1 MFWTT
6 PGDTFKERHLK
17 VLESYLFHH
26 PSWEIRFYARHHQDF
41 RDLFSSFQSRGY
53 NTTLIELNDRFLEDI
68 AARVP
73 EAKVWLDERTKW
85 AQESPFYLGH
95 LVDLLKPSIL
105 YLHAGVYSD
114 LDALLLKP
122 MAIDQWLGLAVDK
135 QNGGRCFAGMDLA
148 FAQKDPDYEECR
160 WCSGPGKNVYVNSG
174 VIGAE
179 PGSPVMKEALRLGFG
194 KGRYD
199 PQSFNQCGP
208 RSFTLAMRRYPTKAV
223 ALPRPVFYP
232 FNYEEVHRLF
242 SSHDDLYLDV
252 LMRETWSMHFFG
264 GSTAKLAVEEESV
277 MGEAMRRFSLEA
289 VGLKTSDYL
298 EIDGNSASVIGSRIR
313 AFNTTRAD
321 LKISNGGTI
330 KCGALESELIALKAY
345 NEAALNALLAECIIS
360 CPSQCKLSISTDA
373 GERKDLPVFDINAV
387 VTIIIKTVSRMEKV
401 IELVDSIRSR
411 YPTVKI
417 LVGDDGP
424 EAMRLQ
430 GGDKRGFE
438 YVPFEYDVGLSEGR
452 NRLVGL
458 ARTPYVQFLDDDFV
472 FGPASDLGQLLHGLG
487 KFDIVGGRNEGDEV
501 DYSGNFRVVW
511 GNVNGERK
519 RKLLI
524 NPVVKNKVFG
534 PVAVDVVPNLFMART
549 ELFTDLSWDPTLKI
563 GEHEDFFLRARQK
576 GVTVAIHPQVS
587 FVHHQAVAPSPSY
600 KALRDRWHRFAEM
613 MLRKHGFDELVSF
626 GRSQITLNP
635 LGKAQLRR
643 LSTQLMMPFA
653 AHINWI
659 PVKPFHQYKVQ
670 LLRDK
675 QVISEVLTKACEQAF
690 RDLEPNTQYQFK
702 VFAGNH
708 TDFSTASPVLSLRTP
723 SFFRR
728 NLVKN
733 PHFDGSTRS
742 WRSSLGTVVALMPL
756 YFPGVDGNVQNMICS
771 GAFKEHLVGRP
782 SQWAFKNP
790 GSHLDRN
797 YAAALQIP
805 VALPTDHPIP
815 YEIYQEI
822 PPSHIPAACYE
833 EGVECSL
840 HASAWAK
847 VDRIWGERSQI
858 LLDFGVEIERE
869 DEDDAGVEQHLD
881 PLVWNTFH
889 WQYGQISVGQLK
901 AVGSIKRI
909 KIGVRLGAPRGVIL
923 VDDFYLS
930 IRAQ

>member
-6 PGDTFKERHLK
+6 PGHTFKERHLK
-17 VLESYLFHH
+17 VVESYLFHH
-26 PSWEIRFYARHHQDF
+26 PSWEIRFYARHHKDFQD
-41 RDLFSSFQSRGY
+41 LISGFQRRGY
-53 NTTLIELNDRFLEDI
+53 NATLIELNDQFLDDI
-68 AARVP
+68 AARIP
-73 EAKVWLDERTKW
+73 EAKVWLDERARW
-85 AQESPFYLGH
+85 ARESPFYLGH

-135 QNGGRCFAGMDLA
+135 HNGGRCFAGMDLA
-148 FAQKDPDYEECR
+148 FVPKEGPYYEECR

-174 VIGAE
+174 VIGGE

-208 RSFTLAMRRYPTKAV
+208 RSFTLAMRRFPTKTV
-223 ALPRPVFYP
+223 ALPRPLFYP

-242 SSHDDLYLDV
+242 SSHDGLYLDV
-252 LMRETWSMHFFG
+252 LVRETWSMHFFG
-264 GSTAKLAVEEESV
+264 GTTAKLAVEEGSV
-277 MGEAMRRFSLEA
+277 MAEAMRRFGLEGA
-289 VGLKTSDYL
+289 GLKTSAYV
-298 EIDGNSASVIGSRIR
+298 EINGDSCAIGSRIR
-313 AFNTTRAD
+313 AFNATKAD
-321 LKISNGGTI
+321 LTISGGGSI
-330 KCGALESELIALKAY
+330 KCGHLESDQSELKAD
-345 NEAALNALLAECIIS
+345 NEAELNALLAGCKIS
-360 CPSQCKLSISTDA
+360 CPSECTLSISTDSG
-373 GERKDLPVFDINAV
+373 GERDLPVFDINAV
-387 VTIIIKTVSRMEKV
+387 VTIIIKTVGRMEKV
-401 IELVDSIRSR
+401 IELVDSIRAR
-411 YPTVKI
+411 YPTVRI

-424 EAMRLQ
+424 DAMRLQ

-452 NRLVGL
+452 NRLVRR
-458 ARTPYVQFLDDDFV
+458 ARTPYLQFLDDDFV
-472 FGPASDLGQLLHGLG
+472 FGPASDLGQLLCGLAT
-487 KFDIVGGRNEGDEV
+487 FDVVGGRSEGDEV

-519 RKLLI
+519 RKLLVK
-524 NPVVKNKVFG
+524 PAPKNKAFG
-534 PVAVDVVPNLFMART
+534 PAPVDIVPNLFMARRG
-549 ELFTDLSWDPTLKI
+549 LFKDLSWDPALKL
-563 GEHEDFFLRARQK
+563 GEHEDFFLRARQR
-576 GVTVAIHPQVS
+576 GVRVAIHPQVA
-587 FVHHQAVAPSPSY
+587 FTHHQAVAPSAAY
-600 KALRDRWHRFAEM
+600 KALRDRWHRFAEV
-613 MLRKHGFDELVSF
+613 MLRKHGFDELVPF
-626 GRSQITLNP
+626 GRSQISLNP

-653 AHINWI
+653 AHINWV
-659 PVKPFHQYKVQ
+659 PLKPFHQYKVQ
-670 LLRDK
+670 LLKDK
-675 QVISEVLTKACEQAF
+675 QVQTEVLTKACEQAF
-690 RDLEPNTQYQFK
+690 RDLEPNMQYQVR

-708 TDFSTASPVLSLRTP
+708 TDYSSAGPVLSLRTP

-742 WRSSLGTVVALMPL
+742 WRSSLGTVVLMPL
-756 YFPGVDGNVQNMICS
+756 YFPAVDGNVQNMLCS

-782 SQWAFKNP
+782 SQWAFRNP

-797 YAAALQIP
+797 YAAAVQIP

-822 PPSHIPAACYE
+822 PPSRIPAACHE
-833 EGVECSL
+833 PGVECSL

-858 LLDFGVEIERE
+858 LLDFCIEIERE
-869 DEDDAGVEQHLD
+869 DEAGLEQRLD
-881 PLVWNTFH
+881 PLAWNKFH
-889 WQYGQISVGQLK
+889 WQYGQISIGLLK
-901 AVGSIKRI
+901 AVDQIKSI

-930 IRAQ
+930 IRANDSI